1 MVLKD
6 WVGLV
11 TGIVISSIVT
21 AQNTVD
27 SKVKRYNKIG
37 SLKVDTT
44 FNAEYLN
51 DFMIPYQEFA
61 DLHNCRIKI
70 KNKKLKTTM
79 AARPHFLS
87 LLMGKKNRRY
97 VILVNKNET
106 FKGVHLKDVPT
117 EARVGLFAHELMH
130 IRDYESRRMT
140 GVMERGFQYLSYKG
154 KKKVE
159 HYTDSLT
166 IAAGFGHNLYHWA
179 SYVLH
184 DSDACEEYKSF
195 KSDVY
200 MTPVTILSQM
210 EQTPNRP
217 RP

>member
-11 TGIVISSIVT
+11 TGLVISSMVT
-21 AQNTVD
+21 AQNAVD
-27 SKVKRYNKIG
+27 QKIKRYNKVG
-37 SLKVDTT
+37 NLKVDTS
-44 FNAEYLN
+44 FNSSYLN

-61 DLHNCRIKI
+61 DLHNCKIKI

-79 AARPHFLS
+79 AARPHFFS
-87 LLMGKKNRRY
+87 LLLGKKNRRY
-97 VILVNKNET
+97 VILVNKNES
-106 FKGVHLKDVPT
+106 FKGVHLKDVPS

-130 IRDYESRRMT
+130 IRDYESRKVS
-140 GVMERGFQYLSYKG
+140 GVMERGFQYLSHKG

-166 IAAGFGHNLYHWA
+166 IAAGFGQQLYHWA

-184 DSDACEEYKSF
+184 DSDACEEYKNF
-195 KSDVY
+195 KSEVY
-200 MTPVTILSQM
+200 MCPVTILSQM
-210 EQTPNRP
+210 EATRP